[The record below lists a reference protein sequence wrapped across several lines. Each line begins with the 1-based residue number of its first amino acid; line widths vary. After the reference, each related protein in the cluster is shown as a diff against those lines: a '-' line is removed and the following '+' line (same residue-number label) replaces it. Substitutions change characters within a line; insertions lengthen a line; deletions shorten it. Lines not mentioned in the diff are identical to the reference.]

1 MEKEKIS
8 IILPVYNS
16 QNTISMTI
24 DSIIKQTYDNY
35 ELIIINDGSSDNSE
49 SICLEYANKYKKINY
64 ISIENQGVSNARNIG
79 ISKATGNYI
88 MFIDSDDEY
97 YENTLETVYRY
108 IKEKYELIV
117 FGYNR
122 IHVNKNK
129 TKEMNTE
136 VVYLKDA
143 KDKNVFIEKMQ
154 KNYLFNQIWNKV
166 YKKEILIN
174 KFNQKLD
181 NEMLLKFS
189 QGSISRAIN
198 IIENK
203 EIYEKVEEIISNIH
217 KKDIIEIIKMSEII
231 YKSKEI
237 INDILENINIQ
248 LMELSK
254 NSYAYLECID
264 IVENT
269 KKRLKMNANYDMCI
283 DNMLLQMKEKLNI

>member
-122 IHVNKNK
+122 IHV
-129 TKEMNTE
+129 
-136 VVYLKDA
+136 
-143 KDKNVFIEKMQ
+143 IRIRQ
-154 KNYLFNQIWNKV
+154 KK
-166 YKKEILIN
+166 
-174 KFNQKLD
+174 
-181 NEMLLKFS
+181 
-189 QGSISRAIN
+189 
-198 IIENK
+198 
-203 EIYEKVEEIISNIH
+203 
-217 KKDIIEIIKMSEII
+217 
-231 YKSKEI
+231 
-237 INDILENINIQ
+237 
-248 LMELSK
+248 
-254 NSYAYLECID
+254 
-264 IVENT
+264 
-269 KKRLKMNANYDMCI
+269 
-283 DNMLLQMKEKLNI
+283 